1 LLTLRPSVLPAS
13 SNQDPRTV
21 FLADAFFAT
30 RSASFAPRLGAVVTA
45 PPGSNQTAA
54 NVTNPFVGS
63 LVPISSFSLPD
74 PIPPTWNATVDMH
87 ACSAASGR
95 RPRRGTSSAGGEE
108 NEPTPFRP
116 HDRTALPMALAL
128 RGECSFAAKVRL
140 AQALGA
146 RAVIVGDE
154 ALAGESEA
162 DQRRRQDLTT
172 MFAPADESGD
182 LLIPALFV
190 SRATYLVLLDEL
202 AVSSSGAIAVR
213 LEQDTEWENP
223 LLDLL
228 LGLLLLPSLLTV
240 VTLGLHHLRTARLRR
255 KERATPSAVEALEIR
270 TWQADGWEK
279 EDSLRSGNS
288 SGGDGETDEDEGAP
302 SGRQANPNS
311 LRPPSADRQQEAS
324 GSGWR
329 SLGPL
334 RPAGPRP
341 GDSADRL
348 QHLLQSSTTRGDPSS
363 STMPASGPD
372 RRHVSPADLRPRTFY
387 NTSECAICLDP
398 FKKGDQVRI
407 LPCGHLFHVDEVDQ
421 WLKGWKKVCPVC
433 KADITKPQAARRK
446 RRHTRP
452 AAAPV
457 STVAADTTPLLA
469 PVALADLEGGATPCA
484 SPPATSYGAT
494 EAGPSSAPAA

>member
-1 LLTLRPSVLPAS
+1 M
-13 SNQDPRTV
+13 
-21 FLADAFFAT
+21 
-30 RSASFAPRLGAVVTA
+30 
-45 PPGSNQTAA
+45 
-54 NVTNPFVGS
+54 GS
-63 LVPISSFSLPD
+63 LVPITSFALPD
-74 PIPPTWNATVDMH
+74 PLPPTWNATVNMH

-95 RPRRGTSSAGGEE
+95 RPRRGTSSTDNDKGVLASH
-108 NEPTPFRP
+108 RP
-116 HDRTALPMALAL
+116 RSRTALPIALAL

-154 ALAGESEA
+154 ALVGESDA

-172 MFAPADESGD
+172 MFAPANESED

-202 AVSSSGAIAVR
+202 EVSPNGAIAIR

-240 VTLGLHHLRTARLRR
+240 ATLGLHHLRTARQRR
-255 KERATPSAVEALEIR
+255 KERATPSAVEALEVR

-279 EDSLRSGNS
+279 EDSLRSSGTS
-288 SGGDGETDEDEGAP
+288 VGGDDETDEDNGAT
-302 SGRQANPNS
+302 SSSSADRDS
-311 LRPPSADRQQEAS
+311 LRPPPANHQQAAP
-324 GSGWR
+324 GSGR
-329 SLGPL
+329 RPFGSP
-334 RPAGPRP
+334 RPAAPRP

-348 QHLLQSSTTRGDPSS
+348 QSLLRSSSSRTDPSS
-363 STMPASGPD
+363 STSD
-372 RRHVSPADLRPRTFY
+372 QRQVSPADLRPRHFY
-387 NTSECAICLDP
+387 NTAECAICLDP

-433 KADITKPQAARRK
+433 KADITKPQAPRRK
-446 RRHTRP
+446 RDARRSALAPSST
-452 AAAPV
+452 AAAV
-457 STVAADTTPLLA
+457 ETTPLLA
-469 PVALADLEGGATPCA
+469 PAAVDIEGDSAPRA
-484 SPPATSYGAT
+484 SSPATEYGAT
-494 EAGPSSAPAA
+494 DAGPSTPSAT